1 MPDGASSGN
10 MAAVRPLGRLLMKI
24 LVTGSTG
31 LIGSALVQHLSGEGH
46 TVIRLLRARARPGE
60 KGILWDIQ
68 MGTLDPPPLEGLD
81 AVVHLAG
88 ENIAAGRW
96 TLTRKAI
103 IRDSRVKGTRLL
115 SETLARLTQPPHVLV
130 CASAMGY
137 YGDRGD
143 ELLTEDSSSGS
154 GFLAELCCEW
164 EAASELAAEKGIRVV
179 RLRIGIVLSA
189 EGGALKQMLLPF
201 KLGVGGRL
209 GSGKQ
214 YMSWIALDDLVRVIE
229 HALTNDTMAGAVNA
243 ATPHPVTNLEF
254 TKTLGFVLRRPTIFP
269 VPAFAVR
276 LLFGEMGNALLLSS
290 ARLEPARLA
299 ASGFVFRYPE
309 LEHALRYL
317 LNKPAAR

>member
-1 MPDGASSGN
+1 
-10 MAAVRPLGRLLMKI
+10 MKI

-31 LIGSALVQHLSGEGH
+31 LIGSTLAQHLSGEGH

-68 MGTLDPPPLEGLD
+68 MGTLDPQPLEGLD

-115 SETLARLTQPPHVLV
+115 SETLGRLTQPPKVLV

-143 ELLTEDSSSGS
+143 ELLTEDSASGS
-154 GFLAELCCEW
+154 GFLAELCREW
-164 EAASELAAEKGIRVV
+164 EAASEPAAARGIRVV
-179 RLRIGIVLSA
+179 HLRIGLVLSA
-189 EGGALKQMLLPF
+189 EGGALKQMLPPF

-209 GSGKQ
+209 GNGKQ
-214 YMSWIALDDLVRVIE
+214 YMSWIALDDLVGVIE
-229 HALTNDTMAGAVNA
+229 HALTHDTLVGPVNA
-243 ATPHPVTNLEF
+243 ASPNPVTNLEF
-254 TKTLGFVLRRPTIFP
+254 TKTLGRVLGRPTVFP
-269 VPAFAVR
+269 VPSLAVR
-276 LLFGEMGNALLLSS
+276 LLFGEMGDALLLSS
-290 ARLEPARLA
+290 ARLEPVRLA
-299 ASGFVFRYPE
+299 ASGFVFRYPQ
-309 LEHALRYL
+309 LEDALRYL
-317 LNKPAAR
+317 LRMPATR

>member
-1 MPDGASSGN
+1 
-10 MAAVRPLGRLLMKI
+10 MKI

-31 LIGSALVQHLSGEGH
+31 LIGSALAQHLSGEGH

-68 MGTLDPPPLEGLD
+68 MGTLDPQPLEGLD

-115 SETLARLTQPPHVLV
+115 SETLGRLTQPPKVLV

-143 ELLTEDSSSGS
+143 ELLTEDSASGS
-154 GFLAELCCEW
+154 GFLAELCREW
-164 EAASELAAEKGIRVV
+164 EAASEPAAARGIRVV
-179 RLRIGIVLSA
+179 HLRIGLVLSA
-189 EGGALKQMLLPF
+189 EGGALKQMLPPF

-209 GSGKQ
+209 GNGKQ
-214 YMSWIALDDLVRVIE
+214 YMSWIALDDLVGVIE
-229 HALTNDTMAGAVNA
+229 HALTHDTLVGPANA

-254 TKTLGFVLRRPTIFP
+254 TKTLGRVLGRPAVFP
-269 VPAFAVR
+269 VPSFAVR
-276 LLFGEMGNALLLSS
+276 LLFGEMGDALLLSS

-299 ASGFVFRYPE
+299 ASGFVFRYPQ
-309 LEHALRYL
+309 LEDALRCL
-317 LNKPAAR
+317 LRKPSSQ

>member
-1 MPDGASSGN
+1 
-10 MAAVRPLGRLLMKI
+10 MKI

-31 LIGSALVQHLSGEGH
+31 LIGSTLAQHLSGEGH

-68 MGTLDPPPLEGLD
+68 MGTLDPQPLEGLD

-115 SETLARLTQPPHVLV
+115 SETLGRLTQPPKVLV

-143 ELLTEDSSSGS
+143 ELLTEDSASGS
-154 GFLAELCCEW
+154 GFLAELCREW
-164 EAASELAAEKGIRVV
+164 EAASEPAAARGIRVV
-179 RLRIGIVLSA
+179 HLRIGLVLSA
-189 EGGALKQMLLPF
+189 EGGALKQMLPPF

-209 GSGKQ
+209 GNGKQ
-214 YMSWIALDDLVRVIE
+214 YMSWIALDDLVGVIE
-229 HALTNDTMAGAVNA
+229 HALTHDTLVGPVNA
-243 ATPHPVTNLEF
+243 ASPNPVTNLEF
-254 TKTLGFVLRRPTIFP
+254 TKTLGRVLGRPTVFP
-269 VPAFAVR
+269 VPSLAVR
-276 LLFGEMGNALLLSS
+276 LLFGEMGDALLLSS
-290 ARLEPARLA
+290 ARLEPVRLA
-299 ASGFVFRYPE
+299 ASGFVFRYPQ
-309 LEHALRYL
+309 LEDALRCL
-317 LNKPAAR
+317 LRKPSSQ

>member
-1 MPDGASSGN
+1 
-10 MAAVRPLGRLLMKI
+10 MKI

-31 LIGSALVQHLSGEGH
+31 LIGSALAQHLSGEGH

-68 MGTLDPPPLEGLD
+68 MGTLDPQPLEGLD

-115 SETLARLTQPPHVLV
+115 SETLGRLTQPPKVLV

-143 ELLTEDSSSGS
+143 ELLTEDSASGS
-154 GFLAELCCEW
+154 GFLAELCREW
-164 EAASELAAEKGIRVV
+164 EAASEPAAARGIRVV
-179 RLRIGIVLSA
+179 HLRIGLVLSA
-189 EGGALKQMLLPF
+189 EGGALKQMLPPF

-209 GSGKQ
+209 GNGKQ
-214 YMSWIALDDLVRVIE
+214 YMSWIALDDLVGVIE
-229 HALTNDTMAGAVNA
+229 HALTHDTLVGPANA

-254 TKTLGFVLRRPTIFP
+254 TKTLGRVLGRPAVFP
-269 VPAFAVR
+269 VPSFAVR
-276 LLFGEMGNALLLSS
+276 LLFGEMGDALLLSS
-290 ARLEPARLA
+290 ARLEPVRLA
-299 ASGFVFRYPE
+299 ASGFVFRYPQ
-309 LEHALRYL
+309 LEDALRYL
-317 LNKPAAR
+317 LRMPATR